1 MQEPVARRFLCA
13 LCRAPVLVCSHC
25 DRGQR
30 YCAGP
35 CSAISRRAAQQEAG
49 RRYQSSRA
57 GRFNHAARTQRWRTR
72 QASKTQSVTHQGSQ
86 ETPLDAVLAAH
97 APAGLATTATKQTD
111 QPCTTIAPQPC
122 QACVLPLGSTTNPA
136 QVQCHWCCTTCAQHV
151 RLGFLRRAPAG
162 TDHGHLRRTARANP
176 ALPPR

>member
-1 MQEPVARRFLCA
+1 MQEPLARRFLCA

-49 RRYQSSRA
+49 QRYQSSRA

-86 ETPLDAVLAAH
+86 QPPPDAVLAAH
-97 APAGLATTATKQTD
+97 APAGLATAAKQSD
-111 QPCTTIAPQPC
+111 QPCTIAPQPRL
-122 QACVLPLGSTTNPA
+122 ACALPLGRANHPA
-136 QVQCHWCCTTCAQHV
+136 QGQCHWCCTTCAQHV

-162 TDHGHLRRTARANP
+162 TDHGHLRRTSRANT
-176 ALPPR
+176 ALPPS